1 MHHFKVMQ
9 RPLRIQLDAPRC
21 REHQRLMNLPEKPPA
36 DSSNDHSLAL
46 EGFLPYRLARAAEII
61 SRQFAT
67 LYRER
72 HGLTRPEWRTLAT
85 IGQFGRITA
94 TEIGAHSS
102 MHKTKVSRAIRALED
117 RKWITRQADEID
129 RRVEHIELTREGRT
143 HYRDLVTLARTYE
156 ARLLETLGQT
166 GGGQLEAG
174 ISTIEN
180 RFTGS

>member
-1 MHHFKVMQ
+1 
-9 RPLRIQLDAPRC
+9 
-21 REHQRLMNLPEKPPA
+21 MNLPEKPVA
-36 DSSNDHSLAL
+36 DDPEHDTLAL

-102 MHKTKVSRAIRALED
+102 MHKTKVSRAIRALEE
-117 RKWITRQADEID
+117 RKWIMRQADKTD
-129 RRVEHIELTREGRT
+129 RRIEHIELTREGRS
-143 HYRDLVTLARTYE
+143 HYRDLVKLARNYE
-156 ARLLETLGQT
+156 ARLVEMLGDS
-166 GGGQLEAG
+166 GAERLEAG
-174 ISTIEN
+174 ISAIEN
-180 RFTGS
+180 RFIAK

>member
-1 MHHFKVMQ
+1 MTLAQ
-9 RPLRIQLDAPRC
+9 RTPT
-21 REHQRLMNLPEKPPA
+21 EKPDTDA
-36 DSSNDHSLAL
+36 LAL

-85 IGQFGRITA
+85 IGQFKRITA

-117 RKWITRQADEID
+117 RNWITREID
-129 RRVEHIELTREGRT
+129 QTDRRIDNPGIDPRRRPERGGRKHRT
-143 HYRDLVTLARTYE
+143 HGRDGSDRDDFPWQPTGCSRTTV
-156 ARLLETLGQT
+156 R
-166 GGGQLEAG
+166 
-174 ISTIEN
+174 
-180 RFTGS
+180 

>member
-1 MHHFKVMQ
+1 MT
-9 RPLRIQLDAPRC
+9 
-21 REHQRLMNLPEKPPA
+21 LPQTRPA
-36 DSSNDHSLAL
+36 DTPVAGTLAL

-85 IGQFGRITA
+85 IGQFNRITA

-102 MHKTKVSRAIRALED
+102 MHKTKVSRAIRALEE
-117 RKWITRQADEID
+117 RKWITRQVDQTD

-143 HYRDLVTLARTYE
+143 HYRDLVTLARSYE
-156 ARLLETLGQT
+156 ARLVDMLGETGAAE
-166 GGGQLEAG
+166 LEAG
-174 ISTIEN
+174 ISAVESRIP
-180 RFTGS
+180 RS

>member
-1 MHHFKVMQ
+1 MT
-9 RPLRIQLDAPRC
+9 
-21 REHQRLMNLPEKPPA
+21 LPQTRPA
-36 DSSNDHSLAL
+36 DTPVAGTLAL

-85 IGQFGRITA
+85 IGQFNRITA

-102 MHKTKVSRAIRALED
+102 MHKTKVSRAIRALEE
-117 RKWITRQADEID
+117 RKWITRQVDQTD

-143 HYRDLVTLARTYE
+143 HYRDLVTLARSYE
-156 ARLLETLGQT
+156 ARLVDMLGETGAAE
-166 GGGQLEAG
+166 LEAG
-174 ISTIEN
+174 ISAIET
-180 RFTGS
+180 RIPRS

>member
-1 MHHFKVMQ
+1 
-9 RPLRIQLDAPRC
+9 
-21 REHQRLMNLPEKPPA
+21 MNSPEKPAA
-36 DSSNDHSLAL
+36 DSSDTNSLAL

-85 IGQFGRITA
+85 IGQFDRITA

-102 MHKTKVSRAIRALED
+102 MHKTKVSRAIRALEQ
-117 RKWITRQADEID
+117 RKWVKRQSDEID

-156 ARLLETLGQT
+156 AKLVKTLGQA
-166 GGGQLEAG
+166 GADQLVSG
-174 ISTIEN
+174 IATIET
-180 RFTGS
+180 RFGDS

>member
-1 MHHFKVMQ
+1 M
-9 RPLRIQLDAPRC
+9 A
-21 REHQRLMNLPEKPPA
+21 LPQTRSAETPA
-36 DSSNDHSLAL
+36 AGTLAL

-85 IGQFGRITA
+85 IGQFNRITA

-102 MHKTKVSRAIRALED
+102 MHKTKVSRAIRALEE
-117 RKWITRQADEID
+117 RKWITRQVDQTD

-143 HYRDLVTLARTYE
+143 HYRDLVTLAHSYE
-156 ARLLETLGQT
+156 ARLVEMLGETGAAE
-166 GGGQLEAG
+166 LEAG
-174 ISTIEN
+174 ISAIET
-180 RFTGS
+180 RFSGS

>member
-1 MHHFKVMQ
+1 MTLAQ
-9 RPLRIQLDAPRC
+9 RSPT
-21 REHQRLMNLPEKPPA
+21 EKP
-36 DSSNDHSLAL
+36 DTDELAL

-85 IGQFGRITA
+85 IGQFKRITA

-117 RKWITRQADEID
+117 RNWITREID
-129 RRVEHIELTREGRT
+129 QTDRRIEHIELTREGRSR
-143 HYRDLVTLARTYE
+143 YRDLVVLARTYE
-156 ARLLETLGQT
+156 ARLIDMLGETGA
-166 GGGQLEAG
+166 GQLEAG
-174 ISTIEN
+174 ISAIET
-180 RFTGS
+180 RIGEA